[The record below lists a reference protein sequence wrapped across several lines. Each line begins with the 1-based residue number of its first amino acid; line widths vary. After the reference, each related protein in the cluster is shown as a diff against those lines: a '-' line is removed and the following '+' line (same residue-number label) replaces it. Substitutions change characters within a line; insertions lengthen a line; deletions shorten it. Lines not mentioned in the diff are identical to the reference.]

1 MPERRAKRR
10 AMRVSSL
17 AMLLA
22 LATGCR
28 RQQTPQVASVGHE
41 HVARPVAATP
51 ELTPTTVLA
60 KIERSYLG
68 GMRQCYRARLK
79 RDPRTRGRM
88 VVTFTVD
95 AAGRLSARRARGVGR

>member
-1 MPERRAKRR
+1 
-10 AMRVSSL
+10 MRVSSL

-28 RQQTPQVASVGHE
+28 RQTPPIAASGRE
-41 HVARPVAATP
+41 PPRRVARPLAATP
-51 ELTPTTVLA
+51 ELTPTAVLA

-95 AAGRLSARRARGVGR
+95 AAGRLSARRARGVGA